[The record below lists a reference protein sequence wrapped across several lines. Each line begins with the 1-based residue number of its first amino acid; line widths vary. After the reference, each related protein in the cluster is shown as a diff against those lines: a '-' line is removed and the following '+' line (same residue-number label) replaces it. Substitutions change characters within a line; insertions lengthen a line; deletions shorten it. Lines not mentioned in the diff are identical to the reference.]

1 VTTKVTET
9 ASDFMDKGG
18 PAVKVAGALIT
29 AAQANKSRSKKKKK
43 AE

>member
-1 VTTKVTET
+1 
-9 ASDFMDKGG
+9 MDKGG

-29 AAQANKSRSKKKKK
+29 AAQASKTRSKKKKK

>member
-1 VTTKVTET
+1 
-9 ASDFMDKGG
+9 MDKGG

-29 AAQANKSRSKKKKK
+29 AAQAGKARSKKKK